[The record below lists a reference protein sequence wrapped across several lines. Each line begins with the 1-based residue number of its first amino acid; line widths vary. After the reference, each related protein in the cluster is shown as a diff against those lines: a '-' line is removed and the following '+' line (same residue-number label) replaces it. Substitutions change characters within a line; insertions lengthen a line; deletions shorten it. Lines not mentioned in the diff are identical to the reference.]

1 MSTSEKVIQYTP
13 QQLQQDFQQLLNN
26 FLKEIQT
33 EAIAQIL
40 GKALLQEFSISI
52 NQIQNKLNQNF
63 SIAIAGDF
71 KRGKSSLINALLQ
84 SNIVTTNVT
93 PETVTINEIQYGT
106 EFKINACLQDGGY
119 IQLEP
124 EELNAEKLLPILA
137 NYPNKI
143 SYLQIETPIDW
154 LRGLRL
160 IDTPGTGDIFKQ
172 FDKQVQSYLNQ
183 ADVVVWVISVLS
195 PLSES
200 EQAFLR
206 LSILPQDFPKL
217 FFVINMIDVV
227 RTNED
232 RERLLNTTREKINN
246 IFPHAHVFAVSAL
259 DEICR
264 IQSLPR
270 PNQNLA
276 LTLENS
282 FQSLRNCLQKSI
294 VLNRDVILLERVTA
308 QMSKLLQEFKS
319 SINLLEEAIQTDQ
332 LSLQK
337 AITHCEHYT
346 SGLNTRIENHK
357 QEMREEIAELCQQ
370 THYWIHEFLERL
382 VNEGIAH
389 MSHSNLDDIRCHFHF
404 FLTEKICQAIQQCLN
419 NHQPAIIRSANKAK
433 SSILEDF
440 RQLNDLGITKINLA
454 APSTALDDVLWKN
467 IDAVQLVIQLSPIGE
482 IMRVVSNLLRQ
493 EQVNAEKSK
502 YVGIYQQRLQEHFPK
517 LQLALSQKID
527 EIYTCIATNI
537 EQQIEQA
544 YQQEREASLAAIK
557 QAQQISISSEENLNI
572 TSEGVKVALSLV
584 ADTSS
589 ELKILKEKLESMA
602 VLNHS

>member
-1 MSTSEKVIQYTP
+1 
-13 QQLQQDFQQLLNN
+13 
-26 FLKEIQT
+26 
-33 EAIAQIL
+33 
-40 GKALLQEFSISI
+40 
-52 NQIQNKLNQNF
+52 
-63 SIAIAGDF
+63 
-71 KRGKSSLINALLQ
+71 
-84 SNIVTTNVT
+84 
-93 PETVTINEIQYGT
+93 
-106 EFKINACLQDGGY
+106 
-119 IQLEP
+119 
-124 EELNAEKLLPILA
+124 
-137 NYPNKI
+137 
-143 SYLQIETPIDW
+143 
-154 LRGLRL
+154 
-160 IDTPGTGDIFKQ
+160 
-172 FDKQVQSYLNQ
+172 
-183 ADVVVWVISVLS
+183 
-195 PLSES
+195 
-200 EQAFLR
+200 
-206 LSILPQDFPKL
+206 
-217 FFVINMIDVV
+217 
-227 RTNED
+227 
-232 RERLLNTTREKINN
+232 
-246 IFPHAHVFAVSAL
+246 
-259 DEICR
+259 
-264 IQSLPR
+264 
-270 PNQNLA
+270 
-276 LTLENS
+276 
-282 FQSLRNCLQKSI
+282 
-294 VLNRDVILLERVTA
+294 
-308 QMSKLLQEFKS
+308 
-319 SINLLEEAIQTDQ
+319 
-332 LSLQK
+332 
-337 AITHCEHYT
+337 
-346 SGLNTRIENHK
+346 
-357 QEMREEIAELCQQ
+357 
-370 THYWIHEFLERL
+370 
-382 VNEGIAH
+382 